1 MKKKVNF
8 IFCLHNHQPVGNF
21 DDVFE
26 ANYRQAYE
34 PFIKLVQQYPE
45 IKLSL
50 HYSGSLLEWIDNTH
64 PKFITDIKSMVKSGQ
79 VEIMGGGACDPI
91 LTMLPDEDKTGQI
104 TYFSDYLKELFGTR
118 PQGMWLA
125 ERVWEQYLAKYIAG
139 AGLKYT
145 VVDDFHF
152 RSAGINQHKLD
163 GFFLTEEAGSLVN
176 IFPGSEKLRYVIPF
190 GDPSATIEI
199 LKQSASEEGDK
210 IVVYADDGEKFGS
223 WPTTYEH
230 CYQNKWLERFF
241 RELKENA
248 DWINFITFSDAIEKI
263 KPRGK
268 VYLPDCSYREMTEWA
283 LPAETLV
290 GYDDLMEKIKQCGL
304 YDKSF
309 GFIKGGFWRN
319 FKVKYPEINLMH
331 SKMYEVSE
339 EVRELD
345 KKSPDYRKAREA
357 LYHGQCN
364 CPYWHGVFGGFY
376 LPHLRHSIYK
386 YLIKAE
392 KYVNNKQLTTNNLQL
407 KEADFDCDGYPEI
420 KMFNKDLC
428 CYFKPHQG
436 GAMYEFDIVEK
447 EFNPLATVTRRQ
459 EAYHYKIMKAQSIKA
474 VSQTTTIHD
483 LVISKEKG
491 LENLLYYDA
500 YPRMSLLD
508 HFFSLDCKLEDVSK
522 SHYCEEGNFI
532 NADYS
537 AKTPS
542 GPILPK
548 VSTPIREL
556 PIIRGAPEPRPGGG
570 SGVIGCPR
578 IPPQREERGKEK
590 QLTFSCQGKLN
601 RADKE
606 YPVKLVKLISLLN
619 PPKIGLDIAYQI
631 TNSGEEDIEV
641 VFGVEFNLSMLA
653 GNAHDRFYYS
663 AEKDD
668 IGRLVSIGELAR
680 QKLFG
685 IKDWYQ
691 KIDIGFSF
699 DKPADIWY
707 FPVQSV
713 SQSEGGFELIY
724 QNSVII
730 PHWKVKLMSGRS
742 WSVKL
747 LKTVSFL

>member
-1 MKKKVNF
+1 M
-8 IFCLHNHQPVGNF
+8 HNHQPVGNF

-26 ANYRQAYE
+26 SNYRQAYE
-34 PFIKLVQQYPE
+34 PFIKLVKQYPE

-50 HYSGSLLEWIDNTH
+50 HYSGSLLEWIEHTH
-64 PKFITDIKSMVKSGQ
+64 PKFIADIKAMVKSGQ
-79 VEIMGGGACDPI
+79 VEIMGGGLCDPI
-91 LTMLPDEDKTGQI
+91 LTMLPDDDKTGQL
-104 TYFSDYLKELFGTR
+104 TCFSDYLKELFGVK

-125 ERVWEQYLAKYIAG
+125 ERVWEQYLTKYIAC

-152 RSAGINQHKLD
+152 RSAGISQHKLD
-163 GFFLTEEAGSLVN
+163 GYFLTEEAGSCIN

-190 GDPSATIEI
+190 GDPSSTIEI
-199 LKQSASEEGDK
+199 LKQSATEEGDK

-241 RELKENA
+241 RTLRENA
-248 DWINFITFSDAIEKI
+248 DWINFITFKDAIDKI

-268 VYLPDCSYREMTEWA
+268 AYLPDCSYREMTEWA

-290 GYDDLMEKIKQCGL
+290 GYEDLLERIKQCGL

-309 GFIKGGFWRN
+309 GFVKGGFWRN

-331 SKMYEVSE
+331 SKMCEVSE
-339 EVRELD
+339 EVGELD
-345 KKSPDYRKAREA
+345 KKSPDYNKAREA

-386 YLIKAE
+386 HLIKAE
-392 KYVNNKQLTTNNLQL
+392 KLAGGKKRVSNNLQL
-407 KEADFDCDGYPEI
+407 KEDDFDCDGYPEI
-420 KMFNKDLC
+420 KMFNRDLS

-436 GAMYEFDIVEK
+436 GVMYEFDIMEK

-459 EAYHYKIMKAQSIKA
+459 EAYHYKIMKAQSLNA
-474 VSQTTTIHD
+474 VNQTTTIHD

-508 HFFSLDCKLEDVSK
+508 HFFNPDCKLEEVAK
-522 SHYCEEGNFI
+522 PHYCEEGDFI
-532 NADYS
+532 NADYA
-537 AKTPS
+537 AKMPS
-542 GPILPK
+542 
-548 VSTPIREL
+548 
-556 PIIRGAPEPRPGGG
+556 
-570 SGVIGCPR
+570 
-578 IPPQREERGKEK
+578 GKEK
-590 QLTFSCQGKLN
+590 HLLFTRQGKIK
-601 RADKE
+601 RGDKE
-606 YPVKLVKLISLLN
+606 YPVKVVKSISFLN
-619 PPKIGLDIAYQI
+619 LPRAGLDIAYQI
-631 TNSGEEDIEV
+631 TNVGSEDIEF

-663 AEKDD
+663 ADNENL
-668 IGRLVSIGELAR
+668 GRLVSVGELSG

-691 KIDIGFSF
+691 KIDIGFNI
-699 DKPADIWY
+699 DKPSDIWY

-730 PHWKVKLMSGRS
+730 PHWKVKLSPKQV
-742 WSVKL
+742 WSAKL
-747 LKTVSFL
+747 LKTASFL